1 MKYIF
6 LCTSFLLI
14 TLLKSNGQNIEAM
27 NFEALKQ
34 RLKNGQDTVF
44 IVNFWATWCKPC
56 VEELPIFENYMK
68 SRTNPLHKVLL
79 VSMDFKDKV
88 HTTLQ
93 KFVEKRKLISEVI
106 WLDEP
111 KYDNIIDSISTQ
123 WSGALP
129 CTLFSTM
136 NNKIEMFHEGTI
148 TNETLTKYLQ
158 LLKEKQ

>member
-1 MKYIF
+1 
-6 LCTSFLLI
+6 
-14 TLLKSNGQNIEAM
+14 M

-56 VEELPIFENYMK
+56 VEELPIFENYVK

-93 KFVEKRKLISEVI
+93 KFVEKRKLVSEVI

-136 NNKIEMFHEGTI
+136 NNKREMFHEGTI